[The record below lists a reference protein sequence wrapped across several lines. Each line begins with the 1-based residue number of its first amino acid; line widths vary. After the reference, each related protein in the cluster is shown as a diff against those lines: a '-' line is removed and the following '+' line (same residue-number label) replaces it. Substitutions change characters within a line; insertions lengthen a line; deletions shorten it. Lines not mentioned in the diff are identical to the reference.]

1 MTTSDFPSIIFP
13 IRKNNYRAVEDLIT
27 AKQGDIYE
35 NILYNNYLSNSSV
48 IPFKATEKY
57 CELDFIGST
66 ERSNIFIELKS
77 RNCKKDTYP
86 NTIVGINKIVYFD
99 KLNALNKNK
108 KNRLFLIFCYDA
120 DKERSGDTERNGN
133 KVFYYIK
140 YEPTL
145 FKTFETTLIYGKKHT
160 SIPIEYLQPIANIY
174 DKLATY

>member
-1 MTTSDFPSIIFP
+1 MTTIDFPSIIFP
-13 IRKNNYRAVEDLIT
+13 IRKSNYRAVEDLIT

-35 NILYNNYLSNSSV
+35 DILYNNYLSKSV

-57 CELDFIGST
+57 CELDFIGIT

-86 NTIVGINKIVYFD
+86 NTIVGVNKIVYFD
-99 KLNALNKNK
+99 KLNTLNKDKN
-108 KNRLFLIFCYDA
+108 NRLFLIFCYDA
-120 DKERSGDTERNGN
+120 DKTDKADGN

-160 SIPIEYLQPIANIY
+160 SIPIQYLQPIANIY